1 MRLPWFKRNKGKKS
15 TTDESDAPTIVI
27 GDCGD
32 SRTGVFCNGGNSTTD
47 ASPAYRLFGSADAYP
62 GGTSV
67 QSQEQQSHA
76 ATTAGAMATPKAR
89 PAGLVSL
96 CNCLVMLGFVLFL
109 AGTVTVAVVGL
120 IRFLDDYE
128 IEPVTIILGAV
139 GVIILVMGLL
149 VSVCCI
155 SQSMKSGQRIL

>member
-1 MRLPWFKRNKGKKS
+1 MRLPWFKRNKGKKL

-32 SRTGVFCNGGNSTTD
+32 GGTGMFCHGGNSTTD
-47 ASPAYRLFGSADAYP
+47 ATPAYRLFGNADTHA

-67 QSQEQQSHA
+67 PSLGQQVYA
-76 ATTAGAMATPKAR
+76 ATAAGAMATPR
-89 PAGLVSL
+89 PRPTGLVRL
-96 CNCLVMLGFVLFL
+96 WNCLVMSGFLLFL

-139 GVIILVMGLL
+139 GVIILVVGLL
-149 VSVCCI
+149 VSVFA
-155 SQSMKSGQRIL
+155 

>member
-1 MRLPWFKRNKGKKS
+1 L

-27 GDCGD
+27 GDCAD
-32 SRTGVFCNGGNSTTD
+32 SGTGMFCNGGDTATD
-47 ASPAYRLFGSADAYP
+47 ATPSYRLFGNADTCAS
-62 GGTSV
+62 GTSIP
-67 QSQEQQSHA
+67 SQGQQIHA
-76 ATTAGAMATPKAR
+76 ATAAGAMATPR
-89 PAGLVSL
+89 PRPTGLVRLS
-96 CNCLVMLGFVLFL
+96 NCLVMLGFVLFL

-149 VSVCCI
+149 VSVCVNHPEP
-155 SQSMKSGQRIL
+155 